1 MQAKKVS
8 ILIPLY
14 NAEKYI
20 EDTIKSALE
29 QTYNNIEIIVVD
41 DSSTDK
47 SYEIAKRYESS
58 NVIVVQ
64 QKNKGPGAA
73 RNTALELSSGEYIQ
87 YLDADDLLD
96 PTKIKKQ
103 MAIFSRLGDDIFVF
117 GRLGIFRKSISNVKF
132 HTAKYFKNYNDSID
146 FLTDYWGYGGMIQI
160 ASCLIPRKTILEVG
174 KWNEELI
181 LNEDGEFISRL
192 VKSSKKIIY
201 LEEST
206 TYYRKDN
213 MYSLNSQRTRKHYES
228 LLASFNLYTHLV
240 SNNLNNDK
248 LVLALA
254 KLYTRQIY
262 NMYPKYEDLRSNAQ
276 KKLFKLGFKGP
287 LPQGHKCFAL
297 AVYIMGA
304 EKALKLREFIKS
316 IKK

>member
-29 QTYNNIEIIVVD
+29 QTYDNIEIIVVD
-41 DSSTDK
+41 DASIDK
-47 SYEIAKRYESS
+47 SYEIAKKYESL

-96 PTKIKKQ
+96 PTKIEKQ
-103 MAIFSRLGDDIFVF
+103 MAIFSRLGDEVFLF
-117 GRLGIFRKSISNVKF
+117 GRLGIFQKSISNVRF

-146 FLTDYWGYGGMIQI
+146 FLADFWGYGGMIQI
-160 ASCLIPRKTILEVG
+160 ASCLIPRKKILAAG
-174 KWNEELI
+174 KWNEDLF

-192 VKSSKKIIY
+192 VLNSNKVIY
-201 LEEST
+201 LEESIA
-206 TYYRKDN
+206 YYRKDN
-213 MYSLNSQRTRKHYES
+213 VNSLNSQRSRKHYES
-228 LLASFNLYTHLV
+228 LLLSFDLYTQLT
-240 SNNLNNDK
+240 SSYLKNDK
-248 LVLALA
+248 LSIALA
-254 KLYTRQIY
+254 KLYSRQIY
-262 NMYPKYEDLRSNAQ
+262 FMYPEYDDLRLIAQ
-276 KKLFKLGFKGP
+276 KKLFKLGFKAP
-287 LPQGHKCFAL
+287 LPQGRKLFTL
-297 AVYIMGA
+297 TVYILGA
-304 EKALKLREFIKS
+304 DIALKLREFIRH